1 METSTA
7 ALAQQWAALPVFSDL
22 SPEDVSWLASKMEV
36 AHLAPGEIVTL
47 EDSPADR
54 MIVIL
59 EGEIAGRREHG
70 PGDGRT
76 YSAGAGRVTGMLPF
90 SRLTHFPLT
99 ARAISPVTV
108 ALLHVSHFPEVLER
122 APALGPKLLGVIAA
136 RIRETTKADLQ
147 REKLMALWK
156 LSARLAHELNNPASA
171 VRN

>member
-1 METSTA
+1 METSTT
-7 ALAQQWAALPVFSDL
+7 ALAQQLAAIPVFSDL

-36 AHLAPGEIVTL
+36 AHFAPGEVVTL

-70 PGDGRT
+70 PRDART

-99 ARAISPVTV
+99 TRA
-108 ALLHVSHFPEVLER
+108 
-122 APALGPKLLGVIAA
+122 
-136 RIRETTKADLQ
+136 
-147 REKLMALWK
+147 M
-156 LSARLAHELNNPASA
+156 SARPTLMPIISTRASMRA
-171 VRN
+171 